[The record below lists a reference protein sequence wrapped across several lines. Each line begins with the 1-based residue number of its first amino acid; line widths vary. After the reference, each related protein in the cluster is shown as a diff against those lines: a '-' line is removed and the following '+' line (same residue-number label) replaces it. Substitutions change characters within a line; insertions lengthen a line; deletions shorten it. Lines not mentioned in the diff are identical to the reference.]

1 MGEPSRSLETSRTKV
16 SCKDCT
22 RDDLCLPHGLD
33 STEVEHLYLHVD
45 ALDNPAP
52 LRQRE
57 HAW

>member
-22 RDDLCLPHGLD
+22 LGDLCLPHGLD
-33 STEVEHLYLHVD
+33 STEVEHLHLHAD

-52 LRQRE
+52 LRQR
-57 HAW
+57 